1 MSSSPPKLDQIKIQT
16 ARMLE
21 IYALLRKELDENKG
35 LLLSP
40 TKLSQLSAAVD
51 KIEANMRQLQTQFAG
66 QQEVSSDEDRRNIT
80 ELDEIVNAVLK
91 WHTEE
96 EL

>member
-40 TKLSQLSAAVD
+40 TKLSQLSASVD
-51 KIEANMRQLQTQFAG
+51 KIEANMRQLQTQFSG
-66 QQEVSSDEDRRNIT
+66 QQEVSSEEDRRNIT
-80 ELDEIVNAVLK
+80 ELDDIVNAVLK